1 MNRLFE
7 WGQGKFV
14 LCLILMV
21 TGAMMWLPSKT
32 PLASSE
38 DPPVIIIPHIVCP
51 PHTVSLTPVPPNSL
65 GLYPHQIAFSP
76 DGLKLASAE
85 GDGSIRILDVS
96 TGHALMTLKAYEGV
110 LEKLDPPVPKTGI
123 RWTRHFGA
131 RVIRFSPDGKWL
143 ACLSD
148 DSTLR
153 IWNAETGDKVHRLHV
168 LNYYF
173 SNDLSWSP
181 DSRRIAISSPDGI
194 VTIWDAQEG
203 KQIST
208 FSSKGSRSKPASKN
222 VRTINILREVFFT
235 SNGQLLTGSFFER
248 GIRVWNVSLTKQ
260 VGAFPLVNGFVQMD
274 LCCGGK
280 KLAVVDGI
288 SASAL
293 IPEIKESAY
302 VIDLETGKRKK
313 LGISAFELT
322 PFVVSPDGS
331 MIAFV
336 ETEIH
341 GMIHRTYESQLKVYS
356 VQTGQVLRSFEI
368 GNRDQEMVF
377 SPDSKLFAVS
387 GKAIR
392 IWRFSK

>member
-7 WGQGKFV
+7 WRQGKVV
-14 LCLILMV
+14 LSLIV
-21 TGAMMWLPSKT
+21 TLLGVVLWLPSSL

-38 DPPVIIIPHIVCP
+38 APLELIIPH
-51 PHTVSLTPVPPNSL
+51 TVNPTPAPPNFL
-65 GLYPHQIAFSP
+65 GMYPHEIAFSP
-76 DGLKLASAE
+76 DGRRLASAE

-96 TGHALMTLKAYEGV
+96 TGHPLMILKAYEGV

-123 RWTRHFGA
+123 RWARHFGA

-153 IWNAETGDKVHRLHV
+153 IWNAETGDEVHRLHV

-173 SNDLSWSP
+173 SNDLFWSP
-181 DSRRIAISSPDGI
+181 DSRQIATSSPDST
-194 VTIWDAQEG
+194 VTIWDAREG

-208 FSSKGSRSKPASKN
+208 FSTKGSRSKPASKN

-235 SNGQLLTGSFFER
+235 SNGQLLTGSFFEK
-248 GIRVWNVSLTKQ
+248 GIRMWNVSLKKQ
-260 VGAFPLVNGFVQMD
+260 VRTFPLVNGFVQMD
-274 LCCGGK
+274 LCCGGR
-280 KLAVVDGI
+280 KLAIVDGI

-313 LGISAFELT
+313 LGISAFALT

-336 ETEIH
+336 ETKMH
-341 GMIHRTYESQLKVYS
+341 GMIHVTYESQLKVYS
-356 VQTGQVLRSFEI
+356 VQSSQVLSSFKI
-368 GNRDQEMVF
+368 GNRDQAMAF
-377 SPDSKLFAVS
+377 SPDSKLLAVS

-392 IWRFSK
+392 IWRFK